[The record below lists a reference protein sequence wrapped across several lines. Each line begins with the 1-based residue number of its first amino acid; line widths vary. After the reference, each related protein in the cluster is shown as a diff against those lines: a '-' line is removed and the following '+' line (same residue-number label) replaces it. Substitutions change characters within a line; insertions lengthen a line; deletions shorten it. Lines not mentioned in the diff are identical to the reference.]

1 MASVRAIKR
10 ARSISKSGINCTSA
24 TRFNSASI
32 LQPCDFAFFLIVCS
46 LLRDA
51 GSATSLSS
59 DFMYYRGGTGE
70 SSIFLGAAVSHLEG
84 TETSQRAA
92 VWESTGP
99 PPWLRGGIWLY
110 PDEHNQF

>member
-24 TRFNSASI
+24 NRFNSASI
-32 LQPCDFAFFLIVCS
+32 FQPCDFAFSLIVCS

-59 DFMYYRGGTGE
+59 DLTVSPSSFCILDE
-70 SSIFLGAAVSHLEG
+70 SPTWCKLVRKSKKLDFFSCK
-84 TETSQRAA
+84 
-92 VWESTGP
+92 
-99 PPWLRGGIWLY
+99 
-110 PDEHNQF
+110 

>member
-59 DFMYYRGGTGE
+59 DFMYSCLE
-70 SSIFLGAAVSHLEG
+70 SNFQGKFLVLVE
-84 TETSQRAA
+84 
-92 VWESTGP
+92 
-99 PPWLRGGIWLY
+99 L
-110 PDEHNQF
+110 

>member
-59 DFMYYRGGTGE
+59 DFETVFTNSTFLEIPIR
-70 SSIFLGAAVSHLEG
+70 FLGLKKFSERIQSLQVVPSRNSYVMMTTFVLLEFAH
-84 TETSQRAA
+84 RN
-92 VWESTGP
+92 
-99 PPWLRGGIWLY
+99 Y
-110 PDEHNQF
+110 

>member
-59 DFMYYRGGTGE
+59 DFMYLVPSPRDV
-70 SSIFLGAAVSHLEG
+70 LVLVLN
-84 TETSQRAA
+84 TST
-92 VWESTGP
+92 SM
-99 PPWLRGGIWLY
+99 
-110 PDEHNQF
+110 